1 MKYFPVI
8 ADTIFYAVCAFLLG
22 FCALRFW
29 GVSAPLAA
37 LDCALLALAVGTGV
51 FFLERH
57 SRRKKYLSAKQ
68 RAECDALLMHLSLS
82 PPEKKAE
89 LLVSALSKE
98 GRKTEREGSSLCV
111 DGKAAELLFCME
123 PASADEL
130 ARAIGRHGGDFILY
144 CNRLSDTA
152 ESLLKRFPVEA
163 MRGEE
168 VYDLLRRTD
177 SIPKELLGSVGAK
190 KSHREKL
197 RAVFQKSSAR
207 PFFLSGTMLLIMS
220 LFTLFPVY
228 YLTTGSVLL
237 LLSVVLRLLAPA

>member
-8 ADTIFYAVCAFLLG
+8 ADTVFYAACAFLLG

-68 RAECDALLMHLSLS
+68 REECDALLLHLS
-82 PPEKKAE
+82 
-89 LLVSALSKE
+89 LSKE
-98 GRKTEREGSSLCV
+98 GRKTECEGGSLCV

-123 PASADEL
+123 PGSADEL
-130 ARAIGRHGGDFILY
+130 ARAIGRHGGNFILY
-144 CNRLSDTA
+144 CNRLSDSA
-152 ESLLKRFPVEA
+152 ENLLKRFPVEA
-163 MRGEE
+163 VRGEE
-168 VYDLLRRTD
+168 VYGLLKRTD
-177 SIPKELLGSVGAK
+177 TIPAQLLGSVGAK
-190 KSHREKL
+190 KSHKEKL
-197 RAVFQKSSAR
+197 RAVLKKSSAR

-228 YLTTGSVLL
+228 YLITGSVLL
-237 LLSVVLRLLAPA
+237 LLSVGLRLFAPA

>member
-8 ADTIFYAVCAFLLG
+8 ADTVFYAACAFLLG

-37 LDCALLALAVGTGV
+37 LACVFLALAVGTGV

-57 SRRKKYLSAKQ
+57 NRRKKYLSAKQ
-68 RAECDALLMHLSLS
+68 REECDALLLHLSLS
-82 PPEKKAE
+82 PPDQKAE
-89 LLVSALSKE
+89 LLASALSKE
-98 GRKTEREGSSLCV
+98 GRKTEYEGGSLCV

-130 ARAIGRHGGDFILY
+130 ARAIGRHGGNFILY
-144 CNRLSDTA
+144 CNRLSDSA
-152 ESLLKRFPVEA
+152 ENLLKRFPVEA
-163 MRGEE
+163 VRGEE
-168 VYDLLRRTD
+168 VYGLLKRTD
-177 SIPKELLGSVGAK
+177 TIPAQLLGSVGAK
-190 KSHREKL
+190 KSHKEKL
-197 RAVFQKSSAR
+197 RAVLKKSSAR

-228 YLTTGSVLL
+228 YLITGSVLL
-237 LLSVVLRLLAPA
+237 LLSVGLRLLAPA

>member
-8 ADTIFYAVCAFLLG
+8 ADTVFYAICAFLLG

-29 GVSAPLAA
+29 GVSMPLAA
-37 LDCALLALAVGTGV
+37 LICVFLALVVGTGV
-51 FFLERH
+51 FFLERR

-68 RAECDALLMHLSLS
+68 RAECDALLLHLSLS
-82 PPEKKAE
+82 PPEQKAE
-89 LLVSALSKE
+89 LLASALSKE
-98 GRKTEREGSSLCV
+98 GRKTELEGSSLCV

-130 ARAIGRHGGDFILY
+130 VRAIGRHGGNFILY
-144 CNRLSDTA
+144 CNRLSDSA

-163 MRGEE
+163 VRGEE
-168 VYDLLRRTD
+168 VYVLLKRTD
-177 SIPKELLGSVGAK
+177 TIPKELLGSVGAK
-190 KSHREKL
+190 KSHKEKL
-197 RAVFQKSSAR
+197 RAVLKKSSAR

-228 YLTTGSVLL
+228 YLITGSVLL
-237 LLSVVLRLLAPA
+237 LLSVGLRLLAPA

>member
-8 ADTIFYAVCAFLLG
+8 ADTVFYAICAFLLG

-51 FFLERH
+51 FFLERR

-68 RAECDALLMHLSLS
+68 RAECDALLLHLSLS
-82 PPEKKAE
+82 PPEQKAE
-89 LLVSALSKE
+89 LLASALSKE
-98 GRKTEREGSSLCV
+98 GRKTEYEGGSLCV

-144 CNRLSDTA
+144 CNRLSDSA
-152 ESLLKRFPVEA
+152 ENLLKRFPVEA
-163 MRGEE
+163 VRGEE
-168 VYDLLRRTD
+168 VYGLLKRTD
-177 SIPKELLGSVGAK
+177 TIPAQLLGSVGAK
-190 KSHREKL
+190 KSHKEKL
-197 RAVFQKSSAR
+197 RAVLKKSSAR

-228 YLTTGSVLL
+228 YLITGSVLL
-237 LLSVVLRLLAPA
+237 LLSVGLRLLAPA

>member
-8 ADTIFYAVCAFLLG
+8 ADTVFYAACAFLLG

-29 GVSAPLAA
+29 GVSSPLAA

-51 FFLERH
+51 FFLERR

-68 RAECDALLMHLSLS
+68 RAECDALLLHLSLS
-82 PPEKKAE
+82 PPEQKAE
-89 LLVSALSKE
+89 LLASALSKE
-98 GRKTEREGSSLCV
+98 GRKTEYEGGSLCV

-144 CNRLSDTA
+144 CNRLSDSA
-152 ESLLKRFPVEA
+152 ENLLKRFPVEA
-163 MRGEE
+163 VRGEE
-168 VYDLLRRTD
+168 VYGLLKRTD
-177 SIPKELLGSVGAK
+177 TIPAQLLGSVGAK
-190 KSHREKL
+190 KSHKEKL
-197 RAVFQKSSAR
+197 RAVFKKSSAR

-228 YLTTGSVLL
+228 YLITGSVLL
-237 LLSVVLRLLAPA
+237 LLSVALRLLAPA

>member
-22 FCALRFW
+22 FCVLRFW

-89 LLVSALSKE
+89 LLASALSKE

-130 ARAIGRHGGDFILY
+130 ARAIGRRGGDFILY

-163 MRGEE
+163 VRGEE

-190 KSHREKL
+190 TSHREKL

-207 PFFLSGTMLLIMS
+207 PFFLSGAMLLIMS

-228 YLTTGSVLL
+228 YLATGSVLL

>member
-89 LLVSALSKE
+89 L
-98 GRKTEREGSSLCV
+98 
-111 DGKAAELLFCME
+111 
-123 PASADEL
+123 
-130 ARAIGRHGGDFILY
+130 
-144 CNRLSDTA
+144 
-152 ESLLKRFPVEA
+152 
-163 MRGEE
+163 
-168 VYDLLRRTD
+168 
-177 SIPKELLGSVGAK
+177 
-190 KSHREKL
+190 EK
-197 RAVFQKSSAR
+197 
-207 PFFLSGTMLLIMS
+207 
-220 LFTLFPVY
+220 
-228 YLTTGSVLL
+228 
-237 LLSVVLRLLAPA
+237 

>member
-8 ADTIFYAVCAFLLG
+8 ADTVFYAACAFLLG

-37 LDCALLALAVGTGV
+37 LACVFLALAVGTGV

-57 SRRKKYLSAKQ
+57 NRRKKYLSAKQ
-68 RAECDALLMHLSLS
+68 REECDALLLHLSLS
-82 PPEKKAE
+82 PPDQKAE
-89 LLVSALSKE
+89 LLASALSKE
-98 GRKTEREGSSLCV
+98 GRKTEYEGGSLCV

-144 CNRLSDTA
+144 CNRLSDSA
-152 ESLLKRFPVEA
+152 ENLLKRFPVEA
-163 MRGEE
+163 VRGEE
-168 VYDLLRRTD
+168 VYGLLKRTD
-177 SIPKELLGSVGAK
+177 TIPAQLLGSVGAK
-190 KSHREKL
+190 KSHKEKL
-197 RAVFQKSSAR
+197 RAVLKKSSAR

-228 YLTTGSVLL
+228 YLITGSVLL
-237 LLSVVLRLLAPA
+237 LLSVGLRLLAPA

>member
-8 ADTIFYAVCAFLLG
+8 ADTVFYAICALLLG

-37 LDCALLALAVGTGV
+37 IDCALLALAVGTGV

-68 RAECDALLMHLSLS
+68 HAECDALLLHLSLS
-82 PPEKKAE
+82 PPDQKAE
-89 LLVSALSKE
+89 LLASALSKE
-98 GRKTEREGSSLCV
+98 GRKTEYEGGSLCV

-130 ARAIGRHGGDFILY
+130 ARAIGRHGGNFILY
-144 CNRLSDTA
+144 CNRLSDSA
-152 ESLLKRFPVEA
+152 ENLLKRFPVEA
-163 MRGEE
+163 VRGEE
-168 VYDLLRRTD
+168 VYGLLKRTD
-177 SIPKELLGSVGAK
+177 SIPKKLLGSVGAK
-190 KSHREKL
+190 KSHKEKL
-197 RAVFQKSSAR
+197 RAVLKKSSAR

-228 YLTTGSVLL
+228 YLITGSVLL
-237 LLSVVLRLLAPA
+237 LLSVALRLLAPA

>member
-8 ADTIFYAVCAFLLG
+8 ADTVFYAACAFLLG

-37 LDCALLALAVGTGV
+37 LACVFLALAVGTGV

-57 SRRKKYLSAKQ
+57 NRRKKYLSAKQ
-68 RAECDALLMHLSLS
+68 REECDALLLHLSLS
-82 PPEKKAE
+82 PPDQKAE
-89 LLVSALSKE
+89 LLASALSKE
-98 GRKTEREGSSLCV
+98 GRKTEYEGGSLCV

-144 CNRLSDTA
+144 CNRLSDSA
-152 ESLLKRFPVEA
+152 ENLLKRFPVEA
-163 MRGEE
+163 VRGEE
-168 VYDLLRRTD
+168 VYGLLKRTD

-190 KSHREKL
+190 KSHKEKL
-197 RAVFQKSSAR
+197 RAVLKKSSAR

-228 YLTTGSVLL
+228 YLITGSVLL
-237 LLSVVLRLLAPA
+237 LLSVGLRLLAPA

>member
-8 ADTIFYAVCAFLLG
+8 ADTVFYAICAFLLG

-37 LDCALLALAVGTGV
+37 LICVFLALVVGTGV
-51 FFLERH
+51 FFLERR

-68 RAECDALLMHLSLS
+68 RAECDALLLHLSLS
-82 PPEKKAE
+82 PPEQKAE
-89 LLVSALSKE
+89 LLASALSKE
-98 GRKTEREGSSLCV
+98 GRKTELEGSSLCV

-130 ARAIGRHGGDFILY
+130 ARAIGRHGGNFILY
-144 CNRLSDTA
+144 CNRLSDSA

-163 MRGEE
+163 VRGEE
-168 VYDLLRRTD
+168 VYDLLKRTD
-177 SIPKELLGSVGAK
+177 AIPKELLGSVGAK
-190 KSHREKL
+190 KSHKEKL
-197 RAVFQKSSAR
+197 RAVLKKSSAR

-228 YLTTGSVLL
+228 YLAAGSVLL
-237 LLSVVLRLLAPA
+237 LLSVALKLLAPV